1 MDCYNKE
8 FKKIQNEKKDDKKKE
23 DKKKDDKKKDDKK
36 KENNKKEEEDV
47 KEDLNYK
54 KVKCKICEKN
64 QYIKLG
70 EDGGCCAGCILF

>member
-1 MDCYNKE
+1 M
-8 FKKIQNEKKDDKKKE
+8 KKKMIKKKE

-47 KEDLNYK
+47 KEDDLNYK